1 MVKEIKQKED
11 LKAIEAAKEMEKIVE
26 EQQTQKDLKEKTRI
40 IEELE
45 KAEKAGKKITEDA
58 IVGEAIKTQSQVMLD
73 SWVPKTELGKLV
85 RNGKIKSI
93 DEILDKGLK
102 ILEPEIVDS
111 LLVLNTELLNTGQ
124 AKGKFGGGKRRTWR
138 QTQKKTEDKNVITFS
153 VMAVVGDGNG
163 HVGIGLARAAETL
176 PAKEKAIRQAKL
188 NIIKVKR
195 GCASYDCSCDE
206 PHSIPFK
213 VSGKCSSVELNF
225 MPAPQGTGL
234 VVGNEVKKIMRLVG
248 IKDLYGKSFGQTS
261 TTINVAKATI
271 QALNKLGE
279 LRE

>member
-1 MVKEIKQKED
+1 MVTKKEINPGN
-11 LKAIEAAKEMEKIVE
+11 EAKVVSEQMIKMVE
-26 EQQTQKDLKEKTRI
+26 EQQAQKDQNEKTRI

-45 KAEKAGKKITEDA
+45 KAEKAGKKLTE
-58 IVGEAIKTQSQVMLD
+58 EAVISEYIRTPAQVILE
-73 SWVPKTELGKLV
+73 SWTPKTDLGRLV
-85 RNGKIKSI
+85 KSGKIKNI
-93 DEILDKGLK
+93 DEILGQGLK

-111 LLVLNTELLNTGQ
+111 LLLLTTELLNTGQ

-163 HVGIGLARAAETL
+163 HVGVGLARAAETL

-188 NIIKVKR
+188 NIVKIKR

-206 PHSIPFK
+206 PHSIPFT
-213 VSGKCSSVELNF
+213 VSGKCSSVILNF

-234 VVGNEVKKIMRLVG
+234 VVGNEVKKIMKLAG

-261 TTINVAKATI
+261 TTINVAKATM
-271 QALNKLGE
+271 QALNKLGSLKE
-279 LRE
+279 